1 MIASPSRPPQ
11 RALNVLETI
20 DLSEKFPRDRYKRVI
35 AELRER
41 FRQLQYELLQAEVP
55 TVIVFE
61 GWVASGTED
70 IIRRLTGRVD
80 PRAFEVHP
88 AAPPSILEQ
97 RYHFLWRFQNRLP
110 EDGHMALFDQSW
122 YRRVLLER
130 VEKRVKKR
138 EWRAAYE
145 QISQFERWLADDG
158 QVLVKLWFQ
167 ISAKQQRRR
176 LERLGKDPLT
186 RWRVERGEW
195 RQNHRYDRWMRAVEE
210 MLARTDTPHA
220 PWTVVAA
227 TDPRLT
233 RVRVLETLVEA
244 MQRALGRQQS
254 MPTRVSRHNVAR
266 NATRA
271 DREQRKTEERE
282 RARALARETGL
293 ELTENGE

>member
-1 MIASPSRPPQ
+1 M
-11 RALNVLETI
+11 LENI
-20 DLSEKFPRDRYKRVI
+20 DLSQKFPRDSYKRVV

-61 GWVASGTED
+61 GWAASGTED

-88 AAPPSILEQ
+88 AAPPSILED

-130 VEKRVKKR
+130 VEKHVKKG

-145 QISQFERWLADDG
+145 HISQFERWLADDG
-158 QVLVKLWFQ
+158 QVLVKLWFH
-167 ISAKQQRRR
+167 ISEKQQRRR
-176 LERLGKDPLT
+176 LERLGEDPLT
-186 RWRVERGEW
+186 RWRVEGGEW
-195 RQNHRYDRWMRAVEE
+195 RQNKRYRRWRLAVEE

-227 TDPRLT
+227 TDPRFA
-233 RVRVLETLVEA
+233 RVRVLETLVASME
-244 MQRALGRQQS
+244 RALDRQQVT
-254 MPTRVSRHNVAR
+254 PTRVSRTPVAR

-271 DREQRKTEERE
+271 ERQRRKAEERV
-282 RARALARETGL
+282 RARALAKETGL
-293 ELTENGE
+293 ELIENGS